1 MKKRVLSCIVCICM
15 MLCCLNAV
23 VFAKNSESIVILY
36 ENDVHCAVEG
46 YSKLAAMKNELKSE
60 YDYVCVVSSGDFVQG
75 GTLGAVSKGEYIV
88 GLMNLVGY
96 DAIALGNHEFDYTIS
111 RLSEL
116 FELSETK
123 YISSNFAKI
132 GEKKTYFEPYTIV
145 SYGDVDIAY
154 IGIITP
160 ETITSARPSQF
171 KNESGEIIYTF
182 NESRLHEVV
191 QENIDEATKAGADY
205 VIALSHVGYDE
216 SGKLNDITDI
226 IENTDGLD
234 VVLDAHSHSVIEEK
248 IIKDKSGD
256 DVLLTSTGTGFEHI
270 GKLTITNGEFNTE
283 LIKTET
289 YTKTDADVDAYI
301 AEINESYA
309 ELGNRKIGESKV
321 ELITHNEEGVRLVRT
336 AETNLGNLCSDALFS
351 VTNADVSYVNGG
363 GLRAPIKSGDMTF
376 NDIYSV
382 FPFNNRIVTA
392 EITGQVLLDML
403 EMSMIS
409 YPQEDGA
416 FPHMSGI
423 TFSVNKSIPSSI
435 KVDENGFFTK
445 VDGDYRVYD
454 VKVLDKESGNYKALD
469 LDRKYILAAADY
481 YILNFGSGM
490 SMFKDAKVV
499 ESEGMLDVEVLER
512 YITDNLNGI
521 VGEEYKDIDRRITF
535 TDGKTK
541 NSSDAFSALVD
552 DSEYAEAAKFV
563 TQSGIMSGVSE
574 TEFAPELAATRAM
587 AVTVLWRLEGCPVV
601 NYAINFKDVEKE
613 NWYTE
618 AVRWAAS
625 EGIVNG
631 YSSDIFAPH
640 DRITRE
646 QLAVVMW
653 RYAKSENIDVSI
665 GENTNILSY
674 EDVFTVSDYAV
685 PAFQWTCGSGIMSG
699 NTISTLAPNESVSR
713 IYFASV
719 LHRYSQNIK
728 N

>member
-1 MKKRVLSCIVCICM
+1 MKKRLLSCIVCICM
-15 MLCCLNAV
+15 LLCSLNAV
-23 VFAKNSESIVILY
+23 VFAKDSESIVILY

-60 YDYVCVVSSGDFVQG
+60 YEYVGAVSSGDFVQG

-111 RLSEL
+111 RLTEL
-116 FELSETK
+116 YELSETK
-123 YISSNFAKI
+123 YISCNFAKI
-132 GEKKTYFEPYTIV
+132 GEEKTYFEPFTIV
-145 SYGDVDIAY
+145 SYGDIDIAY
-154 IGIITP
+154 IGITTP

-171 KNESGEIIYTF
+171 RNESGEIIYTF
-182 NESRLHEVV
+182 NESRLYELV
-191 QENIDEATKAGADY
+191 QESIDEATEDGADY
-205 VIALSHVGYDE
+205 VIALSHIGYDE
-216 SGKLNDITDI
+216 SGELNDVTDV

-248 IIKDKSGD
+248 IVKDKSGD
-256 DVLLTSTGTGFEHI
+256 DVLLSSTGTGFENI
-270 GKLTITNGEFNTE
+270 GKLTIANGEFDTE
-283 LIKTET
+283 LVKTET

-336 AETNLGNLCSDALFS
+336 AETNLGNLCSDALFF

-454 VKVLDKESGNYKALD
+454 VKVLDKESGNYKALE
-469 LDRKYILAAADY
+469 LDKKYILAAADY

-512 YITDNLNGI
+512 YITDNLNGVI
-521 VGEEYKDIDRRITF
+521 GEEYKNVVNRITF
-535 TDGKTK
+535 TDGYENADNEDKAVTRAEAIVALW
-541 NSSDAFSALVD
+541 NMEGGPASDFAMKFDDVSA
-552 DSEYAEAAKFV
+552 ETPYAEA
-563 TQSGIMSGVSE
+563 I
-574 TEFAPELAATRAM
+574 
-587 AVTVLWRLEGCPVV
+587 
-601 NYAINFKDVEKE
+601 
-613 NWYTE
+613 
-618 AVRWAAS
+618 RWAAAVK
-625 EGIVNG
+625 IVNG
-631 YSSDIFAPH
+631 CSESSFAP
-640 DRITRE
+640 DDVLTRE
-646 QLAVVMW
+646 QLAAILW

-674 EDVFTVSDYAV
+674 EDVFTVSDYAI

-699 NTISTLAPNESVSR
+699 NTISTLAPKNAVNESQLEE
-713 IYFASV
+713 V
-719 LHRYSQNIK
+719 LFRYSENVK
-728 N
+728 S

>member
-1 MKKRVLSCIVCICM
+1 MKKRLLSCIVCICM
-15 MLCCLNAV
+15 VLCSLNAV
-23 VFAKNSESIVILY
+23 VFAKDSETIVILY

-60 YDYVCVVSSGDFVQG
+60 YEYVGVVSSGDFVQG

-88 GLMNLVGY
+88 ELMNLVGY
-96 DAIALGNHEFDYTIS
+96 DAIAPGNHEFDYTIS
-111 RLSEL
+111 RLTEL
-116 FELSETK
+116 YELSETK
-123 YISSNFAKI
+123 YISCNFAKI
-132 GEKKTYFEPYTIV
+132 GEEKTYFEPYTIV

-171 KNESGEIIYTF
+171 RNENGEIIYTF
-182 NESRLHEVV
+182 NESRLYELV
-191 QENIDEATKAGADY
+191 QESIDEATEDGADY
-205 VIALSHVGYDE
+205 VIALSHIGYDE
-216 SGKLNDITDI
+216 SGELNDVTDV

-248 IIKDKSGD
+248 IVKDKSGD
-256 DVLLTSTGTGFEHI
+256 DVLLSSTGTGFENI
-270 GKLTITNGEFNTE
+270 GKLTIANGEFDTE
-283 LIKTET
+283 LVKTET

-321 ELITHNEEGVRLVRT
+321 ELITHNEEGTRLVRT
-336 AETNLGNLCSDALFS
+336 AETNLGNLCSDALFF

-454 VKVLDKESGNYKALD
+454 VKVLDKESGNYKALE
-469 LDRKYILAAADY
+469 LDQKYILAAADY

-512 YITDNLNGI
+512 YITDNLNGVI
-521 VGEEYKDIDRRITF
+521 GEEYKDVVNRITF
-535 TDGKTK
+535 TDGYENADNEDKAVTRAEAIVALW
-541 NSSDAFSALVD
+541 NMEGSPASDFAMKFDDVSA
-552 DSEYAEAAKFV
+552 ETPYAEA
-563 TQSGIMSGVSE
+563 I
-574 TEFAPELAATRAM
+574 
-587 AVTVLWRLEGCPVV
+587 
-601 NYAINFKDVEKE
+601 
-613 NWYTE
+613 
-618 AVRWAAS
+618 RWAAAVK
-625 EGIVNG
+625 IVNG
-631 YSSDIFAPH
+631 CSESSFAP
-640 DRITRE
+640 DDVLTRE
-646 QLAVVMW
+646 QLAAILW

-674 EDVFTVSDYAV
+674 EDVFTVSDYAI
-685 PAFQWTCGSGIMSG
+685 PAFQWTCGSGVLFG
-699 NTISTLAPNESVSR
+699 NTASTLAPKNAVNESQLEEAL
-713 IYFASV
+713 F
-719 LHRYSQNIK
+719 RYSENVK
-728 N
+728 S

>member
-1 MKKRVLSCIVCICM
+1 MKKRLLSCIVCICM
-15 MLCCLNAV
+15 VLCSLNAV
-23 VFAKNSESIVILY
+23 VFAKDSESIVILY

-60 YDYVCVVSSGDFVQG
+60 YEYVGVVSSGDFVQG

-96 DAIALGNHEFDYTIS
+96 DAIAIGNHEFDYTIS

-116 FELSETK
+116 FELSKTK
-123 YISSNFAKI
+123 YISCNFAKI
-132 GEKKTYFEPYTIV
+132 GEEKTYFEPFTIV

-154 IGIITP
+154 IGIVTP

-171 KNESGEIIYTF
+171 RNENGEIIYTF

-191 QENIDEATKAGADY
+191 QESIDKATKSGADY
-205 VIALSHVGYDE
+205 VIALSHIGYDE
-216 SGKLNDITDI
+216 SGKIDDITDI
-226 IENTDGLD
+226 IENTEGLD

-256 DVLLTSTGTGFEHI
+256 DVLLTSTGTGFENI
-270 GKLTITNGEFNTE
+270 GKLTIANGEFDTE
-283 LIKTET
+283 LVKTET

-321 ELITHNEEGVRLVRT
+321 ELITHNEEGARLVRT
-336 AETNLGNLCSDALFS
+336 AETNLGNLCSDALFF

-454 VKVLDKESGNYKALD
+454 VKVLDKESGNYKALE
-469 LDRKYILAAADY
+469 LDKKYILAAADY

-512 YITDNLNGI
+512 YITDNLNGVI
-521 VGEEYKDIDRRITF
+521 GEEYKDVVNRITF
-535 TDGKTK
+535 TDGYENADNEDKAVTRAEAIVALW
-541 NSSDAFSALVD
+541 NMEGSPASDFAMKFDDVSA
-552 DSEYAEAAKFV
+552 ETPYAEA
-563 TQSGIMSGVSE
+563 I
-574 TEFAPELAATRAM
+574 
-587 AVTVLWRLEGCPVV
+587 
-601 NYAINFKDVEKE
+601 
-613 NWYTE
+613 
-618 AVRWAAS
+618 RWAAAVK
-625 EGIVNG
+625 IVNG
-631 YSSDIFAPH
+631 CSESSFAPG
-640 DRITRE
+640 DALTRE
-646 QLAVVMW
+646 QLAAILW

-674 EDVFTVSDYAV
+674 EDVFTVSDYAI
-685 PAFQWTCGSGIMSG
+685 PAFQWTCGSGVLSG
-699 NTISTLAPNESVSR
+699 NTASTLAPKNAVNESQLEEAL
-713 IYFASV
+713 F
-719 LHRYSQNIK
+719 RYSENVK
-728 N
+728 P

>member
-1 MKKRVLSCIVCICM
+1 MKKRLLSCIVCICM
-15 MLCCLNAV
+15 VLCSLNAV
-23 VFAKNSESIVILY
+23 VFAKDSETIVILY

-60 YDYVCVVSSGDFVQG
+60 YEYVGVVSSGDFVQG

-88 GLMNLVGY
+88 ELMNLVGY
-96 DAIALGNHEFDYTIS
+96 DAIAPGNHEFDYTIS
-111 RLSEL
+111 RLTEL
-116 FELSETK
+116 YELSETK
-123 YISSNFAKI
+123 YISCNFAKI
-132 GEKKTYFEPYTIV
+132 GEEKTYFEPYTIV

-171 KNESGEIIYTF
+171 RNENGEIIYTF
-182 NESRLHEVV
+182 NESRLYELV
-191 QENIDEATKAGADY
+191 QESIDEATEDGADY
-205 VIALSHVGYDE
+205 VIALSHIGYDE
-216 SGKLNDITDI
+216 SGELNDVTDV

-248 IIKDKSGD
+248 IVKDKSGD
-256 DVLLTSTGTGFEHI
+256 NVLLSSTGTGFENI
-270 GKLTITNGEFNTE
+270 GKLTIANGEFDTE
-283 LIKTET
+283 LVKTET
-289 YTKTDADVDAYI
+289 YTKTDADIDAYI

-336 AETNLGNLCSDALFS
+336 AETNLGNLCSDALFF

-454 VKVLDKESGNYKALD
+454 VKVLDKESGNYKALE

-512 YITDNLNGI
+512 YITDNLNGVI
-521 VGEEYKDIDRRITF
+521 GEEYKDVVNRITF
-535 TDGKTK
+535 TDGYENADNEDKAVTRAEAIVALW
-541 NSSDAFSALVD
+541 NMEGSPASDFAMKFDDVSA
-552 DSEYAEAAKFV
+552 ETPYAEA
-563 TQSGIMSGVSE
+563 I
-574 TEFAPELAATRAM
+574 
-587 AVTVLWRLEGCPVV
+587 
-601 NYAINFKDVEKE
+601 
-613 NWYTE
+613 
-618 AVRWAAS
+618 RWAAAVK
-625 EGIVNG
+625 IVNG
-631 YSSDIFAPH
+631 CSESSFAP
-640 DRITRE
+640 DDVLTRE
-646 QLAVVMW
+646 QLAAILW

-674 EDVFTVSDYAV
+674 EDVFTVSDYAI

-699 NTISTLAPNESVSR
+699 NTISTLAPGEQVNR
-713 IYFASV
+713 IFFASV
-719 LHRYSQNIK
+719 LHKYAQYVEQK
-728 N
+728 

>member
-1 MKKRVLSCIVCICM
+1 MKKRLLSCIVCICM
-15 MLCCLNAV
+15 VLCSLNAV
-23 VFAKNSESIVILY
+23 VFAKDSETIVILY

-60 YDYVCVVSSGDFVQG
+60 YEYVGVVSSGDFVQG

-88 GLMNLVGY
+88 ELMNLVGY
-96 DAIALGNHEFDYTIS
+96 DAIAPGNHEFDYTIS
-111 RLSEL
+111 RLTEL
-116 FELSETK
+116 YELSETK
-123 YISSNFAKI
+123 YISCNFAKI
-132 GEKKTYFEPYTIV
+132 GEEKTYFEPYTIV

-171 KNESGEIIYTF
+171 RNENGEIIYTF
-182 NESRLHEVV
+182 NESRLYELV
-191 QENIDEATKAGADY
+191 QESIDEATEDGADY
-205 VIALSHVGYDE
+205 VIALSHIGYDE
-216 SGKLNDITDI
+216 SGELNDVTDV

-248 IIKDKSGD
+248 IVKDKSGD
-256 DVLLTSTGTGFEHI
+256 DVLLTSVGTGFENI
-270 GKLTITNGEFNTE
+270 GKLTITNGTFDTE
-283 LIKTET
+283 LIKTAT
-289 YTKTDADVDAYI
+289 YPKTDADVDAYI
-301 AEINESYA
+301 AKINEGYA

-321 ELITHNEEGVRLVRT
+321 ELITHDEESVRLVRT
-336 AETNLGNLCSDALFS
+336 SETNLGNLCSDALFF

-454 VKVLDKESGNYKALD
+454 VKVLDKESGNYKALE
-469 LDRKYILAAADY
+469 LDKKYILAAADY

-512 YITDNLNGI
+512 YITDNLNGVI
-521 VGEEYKDIDRRITF
+521 DEEYKDVVNRITF
-535 TDGKTK
+535 TDGYENADNEDKAVTRAEAIVALW
-541 NSSDAFSALVD
+541 NMEGSPASDFAMKFDDVSA
-552 DSEYAEAAKFV
+552 ETPYAEA
-563 TQSGIMSGVSE
+563 I
-574 TEFAPELAATRAM
+574 
-587 AVTVLWRLEGCPVV
+587 
-601 NYAINFKDVEKE
+601 
-613 NWYTE
+613 
-618 AVRWAAS
+618 RWAAAVK
-625 EGIVNG
+625 IVNG
-631 YSSDIFAPH
+631 CSESSFAP
-640 DRITRE
+640 DDVLTRE
-646 QLAVVMW
+646 QLAAILW

-674 EDVFTVSDYAV
+674 EDVFTVSDYAI
-685 PAFQWTCGSGIMSG
+685 PAFQWTCGSGVLSG
-699 NTISTLAPNESVSR
+699 NTASKLAPKNAVNESQLEEAL
-713 IYFASV
+713 F
-719 LHRYSQNIK
+719 RYSENVK
-728 N
+728 S

>member
-1 MKKRVLSCIVCICM
+1 MKKRLLSCIVCICM
-15 MLCCLNAV
+15 VLCSLNAV
-23 VFAKNSESIVILY
+23 VFAKDSETIVILY

-60 YDYVCVVSSGDFVQG
+60 YEYVGVVSSGDFVQG

-88 GLMNLVGY
+88 ELMNLVGY
-96 DAIALGNHEFDYTIS
+96 DAIAPGNHEFDYTIS
-111 RLSEL
+111 RLTEL
-116 FELSETK
+116 YELSETK
-123 YISSNFAKI
+123 YISCNFAKI
-132 GEKKTYFEPYTIV
+132 GEEKTYFEPYTIV

-171 KNESGEIIYTF
+171 RNENGEIIYTF
-182 NESRLHEVV
+182 NESRLYELV
-191 QENIDEATKAGADY
+191 QESIDEATEDGADY
-205 VIALSHVGYDE
+205 VIALSHIGYDE
-216 SGKLNDITDI
+216 SGELNDVTDV

-248 IIKDKSGD
+248 IVKDKSGD
-256 DVLLTSTGTGFEHI
+256 DVLLSSTGTGFENI
-270 GKLTITNGEFNTE
+270 GKLTIANGEFDTE
-283 LIKTET
+283 LVKTET

-336 AETNLGNLCSDALFS
+336 AETNLGNLCSDALFF

-454 VKVLDKESGNYKALD
+454 VKVLDKESGNYKALE
-469 LDRKYILAAADY
+469 LDKKYILAAADY

-512 YITDNLNGI
+512 YITDNLNGVI
-521 VGEEYKDIDRRITF
+521 GEEYKDVVNRITF
-535 TDGKTK
+535 TDGYENADNEDKAVTRAEAIVALW
-541 NSSDAFSALVD
+541 NMEGSPASDFAMKFDDVSA
-552 DSEYAEAAKFV
+552 ETPYAEA
-563 TQSGIMSGVSE
+563 I
-574 TEFAPELAATRAM
+574 
-587 AVTVLWRLEGCPVV
+587 
-601 NYAINFKDVEKE
+601 
-613 NWYTE
+613 
-618 AVRWAAS
+618 RWAAAVK
-625 EGIVNG
+625 IVNG
-631 YSSDIFAPH
+631 CSESSFAPG
-640 DRITRE
+640 DVLTRE
-646 QLAVVMW
+646 QLAAILW

-674 EDVFTVSDYAV
+674 EDVFTVSDYAI

-699 NTISTLAPNESVSR
+699 NTISTLAPGEQVNR
-713 IYFASV
+713 IFFASV
-719 LHRYSQNIK
+719 LHKYAQYVEQK
-728 N
+728 

>member
-1 MKKRVLSCIVCICM
+1 MTVKKRLLSCIVCICM
-15 MLCCLNAV
+15 VLCSLNAV
-23 VFAKNSESIVILY
+23 AFAKDSETIVILY

-60 YDYVCVVSSGDFVQG
+60 YEYVGVVSSGDFVQG

-88 GLMNLVGY
+88 ELMNLVGY
-96 DAIALGNHEFDYTIS
+96 DAIAPGNHEFDYTIS
-111 RLSEL
+111 RLTEL
-116 FELSETK
+116 YELSETK
-123 YISSNFAKI
+123 YISCNFAKI
-132 GEKKTYFEPYTIV
+132 GEEKTYFEPYTIV

-171 KNESGEIIYTF
+171 RNENGEIIYTF
-182 NESRLHEVV
+182 NESRLYELV
-191 QENIDEATKAGADY
+191 QESIDEATEDGADY
-205 VIALSHVGYDE
+205 VIALSHIGYDE
-216 SGKLNDITDI
+216 SGELNDVTDV

-248 IIKDKSGD
+248 IVKDKSGD
-256 DVLLTSTGTGFEHI
+256 DVLLSSTGTGFENI
-270 GKLTITNGEFNTE
+270 GKLTIANGEFDTE
-283 LIKTET
+283 LVKTET

-336 AETNLGNLCSDALFS
+336 AETNLGNLCSDALFF

-445 VDGDYRVYD
+445 VNGDYRVYD

-512 YITDNLNGI
+512 YITDNLNGVI
-521 VGEEYKDIDRRITF
+521 GEEYKDVVNRITF
-535 TDGKTK
+535 TDGYENADNEDKAVTRAEAIVALW
-541 NSSDAFSALVD
+541 NMEGSPASDFAMKFDDVSA
-552 DSEYAEAAKFV
+552 ETPYAEA
-563 TQSGIMSGVSE
+563 I
-574 TEFAPELAATRAM
+574 
-587 AVTVLWRLEGCPVV
+587 
-601 NYAINFKDVEKE
+601 
-613 NWYTE
+613 
-618 AVRWAAS
+618 RWAAAVK
-625 EGIVNG
+625 IVNG
-631 YSSDIFAPH
+631 CSESSFAP
-640 DRITRE
+640 DDVLTRE
-646 QLAVVMW
+646 QLAAILW

-674 EDVFTVSDYAV
+674 EDVFSVSDYAI

-699 NTISTLAPNESVSR
+699 NTISTLAPKNAVNESQLEEAL
-713 IYFASV
+713 F
-719 LHRYSQNIK
+719 RYSENVK
-728 N
+728 S

>member
-1 MKKRVLSCIVCICM
+1 MKKRLLSCIVCICM
-15 MLCCLNAV
+15 VLCSLNAV
-23 VFAKNSESIVILY
+23 VFAKDSETIVILY

-60 YDYVCVVSSGDFVQG
+60 YEYVGVVSSGDFVQG

-88 GLMNLVGY
+88 ELMNLVGY
-96 DAIALGNHEFDYTIS
+96 DAIAPGNHEFDYTIS
-111 RLSEL
+111 RLTEL
-116 FELSETK
+116 YELSETK
-123 YISSNFAKI
+123 YISCNFAKI
-132 GEKKTYFEPYTIV
+132 GEEKTYFEPYTIV

-171 KNESGEIIYTF
+171 RNENGEIIYTF
-182 NESRLHEVV
+182 NESRLYELV
-191 QENIDEATKAGADY
+191 QESIDEATEDGADY
-205 VIALSHVGYDE
+205 VIALSHIGYDE
-216 SGKLNDITDI
+216 SGELNDVTDV

-248 IIKDKSGD
+248 IVKDKSGD
-256 DVLLTSTGTGFEHI
+256 DVLLSSTGTGFENI
-270 GKLTITNGEFNTE
+270 GKLTIANGEFDTE
-283 LIKTET
+283 LVKTET

-336 AETNLGNLCSDALFS
+336 AETNLGNLCSDALFF

-454 VKVLDKESGNYKALD
+454 VKVLDKESGNYKALE
-469 LDRKYILAAADY
+469 LDKKYILAAADY

-512 YITDNLNGI
+512 YITDNLNGVI
-521 VGEEYKDIDRRITF
+521 GEEYKDVVNRITF
-535 TDGKTK
+535 TDGYENADNEDKAVTRAEAIVALW
-541 NSSDAFSALVD
+541 NMEGSPASDFAMKFDDVSA
-552 DSEYAEAAKFV
+552 ETPYAEA
-563 TQSGIMSGVSE
+563 I
-574 TEFAPELAATRAM
+574 
-587 AVTVLWRLEGCPVV
+587 
-601 NYAINFKDVEKE
+601 
-613 NWYTE
+613 
-618 AVRWAAS
+618 RWAAAVK
-625 EGIVNG
+625 IVNG
-631 YSSDIFAPH
+631 CSESSFAP
-640 DRITRE
+640 DDVLTRE
-646 QLAVVMW
+646 QLAAILW

-674 EDVFTVSDYAV
+674 EDVFSVSDYAI
-685 PAFQWTCGSGIMSG
+685 PAFQWTCGSGVLSG
-699 NTISTLAPNESVSR
+699 NTASTLAPKNAVNESQLEEAL
-713 IYFASV
+713 F
-719 LHRYSQNIK
+719 RYSENVK
-728 N
+728 S

>member
-1 MKKRVLSCIVCICM
+1 MKKRLLSCIVCICM
-15 MLCCLNAV
+15 VLCSLNAV
-23 VFAKNSESIVILY
+23 VFAKDSETIVILY

-60 YDYVCVVSSGDFVQG
+60 YEYAGVVSSGDFVQG

-88 GLMNLVGY
+88 ELMNLVGY
-96 DAIALGNHEFDYTIS
+96 DAIAPGNHEFDYTIS
-111 RLSEL
+111 RLTEL
-116 FELSETK
+116 YELSETK
-123 YISSNFAKI
+123 YISCNFAKI
-132 GEKKTYFEPYTIV
+132 GEEKTYFEPYTIV

-171 KNESGEIIYTF
+171 RNENGEIIYTF
-182 NESRLHEVV
+182 NESRLYELV
-191 QENIDEATKAGADY
+191 QESIDEATEDGADY
-205 VIALSHVGYDE
+205 VIALSHIGYDE
-216 SGKLNDITDI
+216 SGELNDVTDV

-248 IIKDKSGD
+248 IVKDKSGD
-256 DVLLTSTGTGFEHI
+256 DVLLSSTGTGFENI
-270 GKLTITNGEFNTE
+270 GKLTIANGEFDTE
-283 LIKTET
+283 LVKTET

-336 AETNLGNLCSDALFS
+336 AETNLGNLCSDALFF

-454 VKVLDKESGNYKALD
+454 VKVLDKESGNYKALE
-469 LDRKYILAAADY
+469 LDKKYILAAADY

-512 YITDNLNGI
+512 YITDNLNGVI
-521 VGEEYKDIDRRITF
+521 GEEYKDVVNRITF
-535 TDGKTK
+535 TDGYENADNEDKAVTRAEAIVALWNMEGSPASDFATK
-541 NSSDAFSALVD
+541 FDDVSA
-552 DSEYAEAAKFV
+552 ETPYAEA
-563 TQSGIMSGVSE
+563 I
-574 TEFAPELAATRAM
+574 
-587 AVTVLWRLEGCPVV
+587 
-601 NYAINFKDVEKE
+601 
-613 NWYTE
+613 
-618 AVRWAAS
+618 RWAAAVK
-625 EGIVNG
+625 IVNG
-631 YSSDIFAPH
+631 CSESSFAP
-640 DRITRE
+640 DDVLTRE
-646 QLAVVMW
+646 QLAAILW

-674 EDVFTVSDYAV
+674 EDVFTVSDYAI

-699 NTISTLAPNESVSR
+699 NTISTLAPGEQVNR
-713 IYFASV
+713 IFFASV

>member
-1 MKKRVLSCIVCICM
+1 MKKRLLSCIVCICM
-15 MLCCLNAV
+15 VLCSLNAAT
-23 VFAKNSESIVILY
+23 FAKDSETIVILY

-60 YDYVCVVSSGDFVQG
+60 YEYVGVVSSGDFVQG

-88 GLMNLVGY
+88 ELMNLVGY
-96 DAIALGNHEFDYTIS
+96 DAIAPGNHEFDYTIS
-111 RLSEL
+111 RLTEL
-116 FELSETK
+116 YELSETK
-123 YISSNFAKI
+123 YISCNFAKI
-132 GEKKTYFEPYTIV
+132 GEEKTYFEPYTIV

-171 KNESGEIIYTF
+171 RNENGEIIYTF
-182 NESRLHEVV
+182 NESRLYELV
-191 QENIDEATKAGADY
+191 QESIDEATEDGADY
-205 VIALSHVGYDE
+205 VIALSHIGYDE
-216 SGKLNDITDI
+216 SGELNDVTDV

-248 IIKDKSGD
+248 IVKDKSGD
-256 DVLLTSTGTGFEHI
+256 DVLLSSTGTGFETI
-270 GKLTITNGEFNTE
+270 GKLTIANGEFDTE
-283 LIKTET
+283 LVKTET

-321 ELITHNEEGVRLVRT
+321 ELITHNEEDVRLVRT
-336 AETNLGNLCSDALFS
+336 AETNLGNLCSDALFF

-454 VKVLDKESGNYKALD
+454 VKVLDKESGNYKALE
-469 LDRKYILAAADY
+469 LDKKYILAAADY

-512 YITDNLNGI
+512 YITDNLNGVI
-521 VGEEYKDIDRRITF
+521 GEEYKDVVNRITF
-535 TDGKTK
+535 TDGYENADNEDKAVTRAEAIVALW
-541 NSSDAFSALVD
+541 NMEGSPASDFAIKFDDVSA
-552 DSEYAEAAKFV
+552 ETPYAEA
-563 TQSGIMSGVSE
+563 I
-574 TEFAPELAATRAM
+574 
-587 AVTVLWRLEGCPVV
+587 
-601 NYAINFKDVEKE
+601 
-613 NWYTE
+613 
-618 AVRWAAS
+618 RWAAAVK
-625 EGIVNG
+625 IVNG
-631 YSSDIFAPH
+631 CSESSFAP
-640 DRITRE
+640 DDVLTRE
-646 QLAVVMW
+646 QLAAILW

-674 EDVFTVSDYAV
+674 EDVFTVSDYAI

-699 NTISTLAPNESVSR
+699 NTISTLAPGEQVNR
-713 IYFASV
+713 IFFASV
-719 LHRYSQNIK
+719 LHKYAQYVEQK
-728 N
+728 

>member
-1 MKKRVLSCIVCICM
+1 MKKRLLSCIVCICM
-15 MLCCLNAV
+15 VLCSLNAAT
-23 VFAKNSESIVILY
+23 FAKDSETIVILY

-60 YDYVCVVSSGDFVQG
+60 YEYVGVVSSGDFVQG

-88 GLMNLVGY
+88 ELMNLVGY
-96 DAIALGNHEFDYTIS
+96 DAIAPGNHEFDYTIS
-111 RLSEL
+111 RLTEL
-116 FELSETK
+116 YELSETK
-123 YISSNFAKI
+123 YISCNFAKI
-132 GEKKTYFEPYTIV
+132 GEEKTYFEPYTIV

-171 KNESGEIIYTF
+171 KNENGEIIYTF
-182 NESRLHEVV
+182 NESRLYELV
-191 QENIDEATKAGADY
+191 QESIDEATEDGADY
-205 VIALSHVGYDE
+205 VIALSHIGYDE
-216 SGKLNDITDI
+216 SGELNDVTDV

-248 IIKDKSGD
+248 IVKDKSGD
-256 DVLLTSTGTGFEHI
+256 DVLLSSTGTGFEHI
-270 GKLTITNGEFNTE
+270 GKLTIANGEFDTE
-283 LIKTET
+283 LVKTET

-336 AETNLGNLCSDALFS
+336 AETNLGNLCSDALFF

-445 VDGDYRVYD
+445 VDGEYRVYD
-454 VKVLDKESGNYKALD
+454 VKVLDKESGNYKALE
-469 LDRKYILAAADY
+469 LDKKYILAAADY

-512 YITDNLNGI
+512 YITDNLNGVI
-521 VGEEYKDIDRRITF
+521 GEEYKDVVNRITF
-535 TDGKTK
+535 TDGYENADNEDKAVTRAEAIVALW
-541 NSSDAFSALVD
+541 NMEGSPASDYAMKFDDVSA
-552 DSEYAEAAKFV
+552 EMPYAEA
-563 TQSGIMSGVSE
+563 I
-574 TEFAPELAATRAM
+574 
-587 AVTVLWRLEGCPVV
+587 
-601 NYAINFKDVEKE
+601 
-613 NWYTE
+613 
-618 AVRWAAS
+618 RWAAAVK
-625 EGIVNG
+625 IVNG
-631 YSSDIFAPH
+631 CSESSFAPG
-640 DRITRE
+640 DALTRE
-646 QLAVVMW
+646 QLAAILW

-674 EDVFTVSDYAV
+674 EDVFTVSDYAI
-685 PAFQWTCGSGIMSG
+685 PALEWTCGSGIMSG
-699 NTISTLAPNESVSR
+699 NTISTLAPGEQVNR
-713 IYFASV
+713 IFFASV
-719 LHRYSQNIK
+719 LHKYAQYVEQK
-728 N
+728 

>member
-1 MKKRVLSCIVCICM
+1 MKKRLLSCIVCICM
-15 MLCCLNAV
+15 VLCSLNAAT
-23 VFAKNSESIVILY
+23 FAKDSETIVILY

-46 YSKLAAMKNELKSE
+46 YSKLAAMKNELKFE
-60 YDYVCVVSSGDFVQG
+60 YEYVGVVSSGDFVQG

-88 GLMNLVGY
+88 ELMNLVGY
-96 DAIALGNHEFDYTIS
+96 DAIAPGNHEFDYTIS
-111 RLSEL
+111 RLTEL
-116 FELSETK
+116 YELSETK
-123 YISSNFAKI
+123 YISCNFAKI
-132 GEKKTYFEPYTIV
+132 GEEKTYFEPYTIV

-171 KNESGEIIYTF
+171 RNENGEIIYTF
-182 NESRLHEVV
+182 NESRLYELV
-191 QENIDEATKAGADY
+191 QESIDEATEDGADY
-205 VIALSHVGYDE
+205 VIALSHIGYDE
-216 SGKLNDITDI
+216 SGELNDVTDV

-248 IIKDKSGD
+248 IVKDKSGD
-256 DVLLTSTGTGFEHI
+256 DVLLSSTGTGFENI
-270 GKLTITNGEFNTE
+270 GKLTIANGEFDTE
-283 LIKTET
+283 LVKTET

-301 AEINESYA
+301 AEINQSYA

-336 AETNLGNLCSDALFS
+336 AETNLGNLCSDALFF

-454 VKVLDKESGNYKALD
+454 VKVLDKESGNYKALE
-469 LDRKYILAAADY
+469 LDKKYILAAADY

-512 YITDNLNGI
+512 YITDNLNGVI
-521 VGEEYKDIDRRITF
+521 GEEYKDVVNRITF
-535 TDGKTK
+535 TDGYENADNEDKAVTRAEAIVALW
-541 NSSDAFSALVD
+541 NMEGSPASDFAMKFDDVSA
-552 DSEYAEAAKFV
+552 ETPYAEA
-563 TQSGIMSGVSE
+563 I
-574 TEFAPELAATRAM
+574 
-587 AVTVLWRLEGCPVV
+587 
-601 NYAINFKDVEKE
+601 
-613 NWYTE
+613 
-618 AVRWAAS
+618 RWAAAVK
-625 EGIVNG
+625 IVNG
-631 YSSDIFAPH
+631 CSESSFAP
-640 DRITRE
+640 DDVLTRE
-646 QLAVVMW
+646 QLAAILW

-674 EDVFTVSDYAV
+674 EDVFTVSDYAI

-699 NTISTLAPNESVSR
+699 NTISTLAPGEQVNR
-713 IYFASV
+713 IFFASV
-719 LHRYSQNIK
+719 LHKYAQYVEQK
-728 N
+728 

>member
-1 MKKRVLSCIVCICM
+1 MKKRLLSCIVCICM
-15 MLCCLNAV
+15 VLCSLNAV
-23 VFAKNSESIVILY
+23 VFAKDSETIVILY

-60 YDYVCVVSSGDFVQG
+60 YEYVGVVSSGDFVQG

-88 GLMNLVGY
+88 ELMNLVGY
-96 DAIALGNHEFDYTIS
+96 DAIAPGNHEFDYTIS
-111 RLSEL
+111 RLTEL
-116 FELSETK
+116 YELSETK
-123 YISSNFAKI
+123 YISCNFAKI
-132 GEKKTYFEPYTIV
+132 GEEKTYFEPYTIV

-171 KNESGEIIYTF
+171 RNENGEIIYTF
-182 NESRLHEVV
+182 NESRLYELV
-191 QENIDEATKAGADY
+191 QESIDEATEDGADY
-205 VIALSHVGYDE
+205 VIALSHIGYDE
-216 SGKLNDITDI
+216 SGELNDVTDV

-248 IIKDKSGD
+248 IVKDKSGD
-256 DVLLTSTGTGFEHI
+256 DVLLSSTGTGFENI
-270 GKLTITNGEFNTE
+270 GKLTIANGEFDTE
-283 LIKTET
+283 LVKTET

-321 ELITHNEEGVRLVRT
+321 ELITHNEEGTRLVRT
-336 AETNLGNLCSDALFS
+336 AETNLGNLCSDALFF

-454 VKVLDKESGNYKALD
+454 VKVLDKESGNYKALE
-469 LDRKYILAAADY
+469 LDKKYILAAADY

-512 YITDNLNGI
+512 YITDNLNGVI
-521 VGEEYKDIDRRITF
+521 GEEYKDVVNRITF
-535 TDGKTK
+535 TDGYENADNEDKAVTRAEAIVALW
-541 NSSDAFSALVD
+541 NMEGSPASDFAMKFDDVSA
-552 DSEYAEAAKFV
+552 ETPYAEA
-563 TQSGIMSGVSE
+563 I
-574 TEFAPELAATRAM
+574 
-587 AVTVLWRLEGCPVV
+587 
-601 NYAINFKDVEKE
+601 
-613 NWYTE
+613 
-618 AVRWAAS
+618 RWAAAVK
-625 EGIVNG
+625 IVNG
-631 YSSDIFAPH
+631 CSESSFAPG
-640 DRITRE
+640 DTLTRE
-646 QLAVVMW
+646 QLAAILW

-674 EDVFTVSDYAV
+674 EDVFTVSDYAI

-699 NTISTLAPNESVSR
+699 NTISTLAPGVQVNR
-713 IYFASV
+713 LFFASV
-719 LHRYSQNIK
+719 LHKYAQYVEQK
-728 N
+728 

>member
-1 MKKRVLSCIVCICM
+1 MKKRLLSCIVCICM
-15 MLCCLNAV
+15 VLCSLNAV
-23 VFAKNSESIVILY
+23 VFAKDSETIVILY

-60 YDYVCVVSSGDFVQG
+60 YEYVGVVSSGDFVQG

-88 GLMNLVGY
+88 ELMNLVGY
-96 DAIALGNHEFDYTIS
+96 DAIAPGNHEFDYTIS
-111 RLSEL
+111 RLTEL
-116 FELSETK
+116 YELSETK
-123 YISSNFAKI
+123 YISCNFAKI
-132 GEKKTYFEPYTIV
+132 GEEKTYFEPYTIV
-145 SYGDVDIAY
+145 SYGEVDIAY

-171 KNESGEIIYTF
+171 RNENGEIIYTF
-182 NESRLHEVV
+182 NESRLYELV
-191 QENIDEATKAGADY
+191 QESIDEATEDGADY
-205 VIALSHVGYDE
+205 VIALSHIGYDE
-216 SGKLNDITDI
+216 SGELNDVTDV

-248 IIKDKSGD
+248 IVKDKSGD
-256 DVLLTSTGTGFEHI
+256 DVLLSSTGTGFENI
-270 GKLTITNGEFNTE
+270 GKLTIANGEFDTE
-283 LIKTET
+283 LVKTET

-321 ELITHNEEGVRLVRT
+321 ELITHNEEGTRLVRT
-336 AETNLGNLCSDALFS
+336 AETNLGNLCSDALFF

-363 GLRAPIKSGDMTF
+363 GLRAPIKSGNMTF

-454 VKVLDKESGNYKALD
+454 VKVLDKESGNYKALE
-469 LDRKYILAAADY
+469 LDKKYILAAADY

-512 YITDNLNGI
+512 YITDNLNGVI
-521 VGEEYKDIDRRITF
+521 GEEYEDVVNRITF
-535 TDGKTK
+535 TDGYENADNEDKAVTRAEAIVALW
-541 NSSDAFSALVD
+541 NMEGSPASDFAMKFDDVSA
-552 DSEYAEAAKFV
+552 ETPYAEA
-563 TQSGIMSGVSE
+563 I
-574 TEFAPELAATRAM
+574 
-587 AVTVLWRLEGCPVV
+587 
-601 NYAINFKDVEKE
+601 
-613 NWYTE
+613 
-618 AVRWAAS
+618 RWAAAVK
-625 EGIVNG
+625 IVNG
-631 YSSDIFAPH
+631 CSESSFAP
-640 DRITRE
+640 DDVLTRE
-646 QLAVVMW
+646 QLAAILW

-674 EDVFTVSDYAV
+674 EDVFTVSDYAI

-699 NTISTLAPNESVSR
+699 NTISTLAPGEQVNR
-713 IYFASV
+713 IFFASV
-719 LHRYSQNIK
+719 LHKYAQYVEQK
-728 N
+728 

>member
-1 MKKRVLSCIVCICM
+1 MKKRLLSCIVCICM
-15 MLCCLNAV
+15 VLCSLNAAT
-23 VFAKNSESIVILY
+23 FAKDSETIVILY

-60 YDYVCVVSSGDFVQG
+60 YEYVGVVSSGDFVQG

-88 GLMNLVGY
+88 ELMNLVGY
-96 DAIALGNHEFDYTIS
+96 DAIAPGNHEFDYTIS
-111 RLSEL
+111 RLTEL
-116 FELSETK
+116 YELSETK
-123 YISSNFAKI
+123 YISCNFAKI
-132 GEKKTYFEPYTIV
+132 GEEKTYFEPYTIV

-171 KNESGEIIYTF
+171 RNENGEIIYTF
-182 NESRLHEVV
+182 NESRLYELV
-191 QENIDEATKAGADY
+191 QESIDEATENGADY
-205 VIALSHVGYDE
+205 VIALSHIGYDE
-216 SGKLNDITDI
+216 SGELNDVTDV

-248 IIKDKSGD
+248 IVKDKSGD
-256 DVLLTSTGTGFEHI
+256 DVLLSSTGTGFENI
-270 GKLTITNGEFNTE
+270 GKLTIANGEFDTE
-283 LIKTET
+283 LVKTET

-321 ELITHNEEGVRLVRT
+321 ELITHNEEGTRLVRT
-336 AETNLGNLCSDALFS
+336 AETNLGNLCSDALFF

-454 VKVLDKESGNYKALD
+454 VKVLDKESGNYKALE
-469 LDRKYILAAADY
+469 LDKKYILAAADY

-512 YITDNLNGI
+512 YITDNLNGVI
-521 VGEEYKDIDRRITF
+521 GEEYKDVVNRITF
-535 TDGKTK
+535 TDGYENADNEDKAVTRAEAIVALW
-541 NSSDAFSALVD
+541 NMEGSPASDFAMKFDDVSA
-552 DSEYAEAAKFV
+552 ETPYAEA
-563 TQSGIMSGVSE
+563 I
-574 TEFAPELAATRAM
+574 
-587 AVTVLWRLEGCPVV
+587 
-601 NYAINFKDVEKE
+601 
-613 NWYTE
+613 
-618 AVRWAAS
+618 RWAAAVK
-625 EGIVNG
+625 IVNG
-631 YSSDIFAPH
+631 CSESSFAPG
-640 DRITRE
+640 DALTRE
-646 QLAVVMW
+646 QLAAILW

-674 EDVFTVSDYAV
+674 EDVFTVSDYAI

-699 NTISTLAPNESVSR
+699 NTISTLAPKNAVNESQLEEAL
-713 IYFASV
+713 F
-719 LHRYSQNIK
+719 RYSENVK
-728 N
+728 S

>member
-1 MKKRVLSCIVCICM
+1 MKKRLLSCIVCICM
-15 MLCCLNAV
+15 VLCSLNAAT
-23 VFAKNSESIVILY
+23 FAKDSETIVILY

-60 YDYVCVVSSGDFVQG
+60 YEYVGVVSSGDFVQG

-88 GLMNLVGY
+88 ELMNLVGY

-111 RLSEL
+111 RLTEL
-116 FELSETK
+116 YELSETK
-123 YISSNFAKI
+123 YISCNFAKI
-132 GEKKTYFEPYTIV
+132 GEEKTYFEPYTIV

-171 KNESGEIIYTF
+171 RNENGEIIYTF
-182 NESRLHEVV
+182 NESRLYELV
-191 QENIDEATKAGADY
+191 QESIDEATENGADY
-205 VIALSHVGYDE
+205 VIALSHIGYDE
-216 SGKLNDITDI
+216 SGELNDVTDV

-248 IIKDKSGD
+248 IVKDKSGD
-256 DVLLTSTGTGFEHI
+256 DVLLSSTGTGFENI
-270 GKLTITNGEFNTE
+270 GKLTIANGEFDTE
-283 LIKTET
+283 LVKTET

-321 ELITHNEEGVRLVRT
+321 ELITHNEEGARLVRT
-336 AETNLGNLCSDALFS
+336 AETNLGNLCSDALFF

-435 KVDENGFFTK
+435 KVDETGFFTK

-454 VKVLDKESGNYKALD
+454 VKVLDKESGNYKALE
-469 LDRKYILAAADY
+469 LDKKYILAAADY

-512 YITDNLNGI
+512 YITDNLNGVI
-521 VGEEYKDIDRRITF
+521 GEEYKDVVNRITF
-535 TDGKTK
+535 TDGYENADNEDKAVTRAEAIVALW
-541 NSSDAFSALVD
+541 NMEGSPASDFAMKFDDVSA
-552 DSEYAEAAKFV
+552 ETPYAEA
-563 TQSGIMSGVSE
+563 I
-574 TEFAPELAATRAM
+574 
-587 AVTVLWRLEGCPVV
+587 
-601 NYAINFKDVEKE
+601 
-613 NWYTE
+613 
-618 AVRWAAS
+618 RWAAAVK
-625 EGIVNG
+625 IVNG
-631 YSSDIFAPH
+631 CSESSFAP
-640 DRITRE
+640 DDVLTRE
-646 QLAVVMW
+646 QLAAILW

-674 EDVFTVSDYAV
+674 EDVFTVSDYAI

>member
-1 MKKRVLSCIVCICM
+1 MKKRLLSCIVCICM
-15 MLCCLNAV
+15 VLCSLNAAT
-23 VFAKNSESIVILY
+23 FAKDSETIVILY

-60 YDYVCVVSSGDFVQG
+60 YEYVGVVSSGDFVQG

-88 GLMNLVGY
+88 ELMNLVGY
-96 DAIALGNHEFDYTIS
+96 DAIAPGNHEFDYTIS
-111 RLSEL
+111 RLTEL
-116 FELSETK
+116 YELSETK
-123 YISSNFAKI
+123 YISCNFAKI
-132 GEKKTYFEPYTIV
+132 GEEKTYFEPYTIV

-171 KNESGEIIYTF
+171 RNENGEIIYTF
-182 NESRLHEVV
+182 NESRLYELV
-191 QENIDEATKAGADY
+191 QESIDEATEAGADY
-205 VIALSHVGYDE
+205 VIALSHIGYDE
-216 SGKLNDITDI
+216 SGELNDVTDV

-248 IIKDKSGD
+248 IVKDKSGD
-256 DVLLTSTGTGFEHI
+256 DVLLSSTGTGFENI
-270 GKLTITNGEFNTE
+270 GKLTIANGEFDTE
-283 LIKTET
+283 LVKTET

-321 ELITHNEEGVRLVRT
+321 ELITHNEEGTRLVRT
-336 AETNLGNLCSDALFS
+336 AETNLGNLCSDALFF

-454 VKVLDKESGNYKALD
+454 VKVLDKESGNYKALE
-469 LDRKYILAAADY
+469 LDKKYILAAADY

-512 YITDNLNGI
+512 YITDNLNGVI
-521 VGEEYKDIDRRITF
+521 GEEYKDVVNRITF
-535 TDGKTK
+535 TDGYENADNEDKAVTRAEAIVALW
-541 NSSDAFSALVD
+541 NMEGSPASDFAMKFDDVSA
-552 DSEYAEAAKFV
+552 ETPYAEA
-563 TQSGIMSGVSE
+563 I
-574 TEFAPELAATRAM
+574 
-587 AVTVLWRLEGCPVV
+587 
-601 NYAINFKDVEKE
+601 
-613 NWYTE
+613 
-618 AVRWAAS
+618 RWAAAVK
-625 EGIVNG
+625 IVNG
-631 YSSDIFAPH
+631 CSESSFAP
-640 DRITRE
+640 DDVLTRE
-646 QLAVVMW
+646 QLAAILW

-674 EDVFTVSDYAV
+674 EDVFTVSDYAI

-699 NTISTLAPNESVSR
+699 NTISTLAPGEQVNR
-713 IYFASV
+713 IFFASV
-719 LHRYSQNIK
+719 LHKYAQYVEQK
-728 N
+728 

>member
-1 MKKRVLSCIVCICM
+1 MKKRLLSCIVCICM
-15 MLCCLNAV
+15 VLCSLNAV
-23 VFAKNSESIVILY
+23 VFAKDSETIVILFD
-36 ENDVHCAVEG
+36 NDVHCAVEG

-60 YDYVCVVSSGDFVQG
+60 YEYVGVVSSGDFVQG

-88 GLMNLVGY
+88 ELMNLVGY
-96 DAIALGNHEFDYTIS
+96 DAIAPGNHEFDYTIS
-111 RLSEL
+111 RLTEL
-116 FELSETK
+116 YELSETK
-123 YISSNFAKI
+123 YISCNFAKI
-132 GEKKTYFEPYTIV
+132 GEEKTYFEPYTIV

-171 KNESGEIIYTF
+171 RNENGEFIYTF
-182 NESRLHEVV
+182 NESRLYELV
-191 QENIDEATKAGADY
+191 QESIDEATEDGADY
-205 VIALSHVGYDE
+205 VIALSHIGYDE
-216 SGKLNDITDI
+216 SGELNDVTDV

-248 IIKDKSGD
+248 IVKDKSGD
-256 DVLLTSTGTGFEHI
+256 DVLLSSTGTGFENI
-270 GKLTITNGEFNTE
+270 GKLTIANGEFDTE
-283 LIKTET
+283 LVKTET

-309 ELGNRKIGESKV
+309 ELGNRKIGESNV
-321 ELITHNEEGVRLVRT
+321 ELITHNEEGTRLVRT
-336 AETNLGNLCSDALFS
+336 AETNLGNLCSDALFF

-382 FPFNNRIVTA
+382 IPFNNRIVTA

-454 VKVLDKESGNYKALD
+454 VKVLDKESGNYKALE
-469 LDRKYILAAADY
+469 LDKKYILAAADY

-512 YITDNLNGI
+512 YITDNLNGVI
-521 VGEEYKDIDRRITF
+521 GEEYKDVVNRITF
-535 TDGKTK
+535 TDGYENADNEDKAVTRAEAIVALW
-541 NSSDAFSALVD
+541 NMEGSPASDFAMKFDDVSA
-552 DSEYAEAAKFV
+552 ETPYAEA
-563 TQSGIMSGVSE
+563 I
-574 TEFAPELAATRAM
+574 
-587 AVTVLWRLEGCPVV
+587 
-601 NYAINFKDVEKE
+601 
-613 NWYTE
+613 
-618 AVRWAAS
+618 RWAAAVK
-625 EGIVNG
+625 IVNG
-631 YSSDIFAPH
+631 CSESSFAP
-640 DRITRE
+640 DDVLTRE
-646 QLAVVMW
+646 QLAAILW

-674 EDVFTVSDYAV
+674 EDVFSVSDYAI
-685 PAFQWTCGSGIMSG
+685 PAFQWTCGSGVLSG
-699 NTISTLAPNESVSR
+699 NTASTLAPKNAVNESQLEEAL
-713 IYFASV
+713 F
-719 LHRYSQNIK
+719 RYSENVK
-728 N
+728 S

>member
-1 MKKRVLSCIVCICM
+1 MKKRLLSCIVCICM
-15 MLCCLNAV
+15 VLCSLNATT
-23 VFAKNSESIVILY
+23 FAKDSETIVILY

-60 YDYVCVVSSGDFVQG
+60 YEYVGVVSSGDFVQG

-88 GLMNLVGY
+88 ELMNLVGY
-96 DAIALGNHEFDYTIS
+96 DAIAPGNHEFDYTIS
-111 RLSEL
+111 RLTEL
-116 FELSETK
+116 YELSETK
-123 YISSNFAKI
+123 YISCNFAKI
-132 GEKKTYFEPYTIV
+132 GEEKTYFEPYTIV

-171 KNESGEIIYTF
+171 RNENGEIIYTF
-182 NESRLHEVV
+182 NESRLYELV
-191 QENIDEATKAGADY
+191 QESIDEATEDGADY
-205 VIALSHVGYDE
+205 VIALSHIGYDE
-216 SGKLNDITDI
+216 SGELNDVTDV

-248 IIKDKSGD
+248 IVKDKSGD
-256 DVLLTSTGTGFEHI
+256 DVLLSSTGTGFENI
-270 GKLTITNGEFNTE
+270 GKLTIANGEFDTE
-283 LIKTET
+283 LVKTET

-336 AETNLGNLCSDALFS
+336 AETNLGNLCSDALFF

-454 VKVLDKESGNYKALD
+454 VKVLDKESGNYKALE
-469 LDRKYILAAADY
+469 LDKKYILAAADY

-512 YITDNLNGI
+512 YITDNLNGVI
-521 VGEEYKDIDRRITF
+521 GEEYKDVVNRITF
-535 TDGKTK
+535 TDGYENADNEDKAVTRAEAIVALW
-541 NSSDAFSALVD
+541 NMEGSPASDFAMKFDDVSA
-552 DSEYAEAAKFV
+552 ETPYAEA
-563 TQSGIMSGVSE
+563 I
-574 TEFAPELAATRAM
+574 
-587 AVTVLWRLEGCPVV
+587 
-601 NYAINFKDVEKE
+601 
-613 NWYTE
+613 
-618 AVRWAAS
+618 RWAAAVK
-625 EGIVNG
+625 IVNG
-631 YSSDIFAPH
+631 CSESSFAP
-640 DRITRE
+640 DDVLTRE
-646 QLAVVMW
+646 QLAAILW

-699 NTISTLAPNESVSR
+699 NTISTLAPGEQVNR
-713 IYFASV
+713 IFFASV
-719 LHRYSQNIK
+719 LHKYAQYVEQK
-728 N
+728 

>member
-1 MKKRVLSCIVCICM
+1 MKKRLLSCIVCICM
-15 MLCCLNAV
+15 VLCSLNAV
-23 VFAKNSESIVILY
+23 VFAKDSETIVILY

-60 YDYVCVVSSGDFVQG
+60 YEYVGAVSSGDFVQG

-96 DAIALGNHEFDYTIS
+96 DAIALGNHEFDYTIA
-111 RLSEL
+111 RLTEL
-116 FELSETK
+116 YELSETK
-123 YISSNFAKI
+123 YISCNFAKI
-132 GEKKTYFEPYTIV
+132 CEEKTYFEPFTIV
-145 SYGDVDIAY
+145 SYGDIDIAY
-154 IGIITP
+154 IGITTP

-171 KNESGEIIYTF
+171 RNESGEIIYTF
-182 NESRLHEVV
+182 NESRLYEVV
-191 QENIDEATKAGADY
+191 QESIDEATEAGADY
-205 VIALSHVGYDE
+205 VIALSHIGYDE
-216 SGKLNDITDI
+216 SGELNDVTDV

-248 IIKDKSGD
+248 IVKDKSGD
-256 DVLLTSTGTGFEHI
+256 DVLLSSTGTGFENI
-270 GKLTITNGEFNTE
+270 GKLTIANGEFDTE
-283 LIKTET
+283 LVKTET

-336 AETNLGNLCSDALFS
+336 AETNLGNLCSDALFF

-445 VDGDYRVYD
+445 VDGDYCVYD
-454 VKVLDKESGNYKALD
+454 VKVLDKESGNYKALE
-469 LDRKYILAAADY
+469 LDKKYILAAADY

-512 YITDNLNGI
+512 YITDNLNGVI
-521 VGEEYKDIDRRITF
+521 GEEYKNVVNRITF
-535 TDGKTK
+535 TDGYENADNEDKAVTRAEAIVTLW
-541 NSSDAFSALVD
+541 NMEGSPASDFAMKFDDVSA
-552 DSEYAEAAKFV
+552 ETPYAEA
-563 TQSGIMSGVSE
+563 I
-574 TEFAPELAATRAM
+574 
-587 AVTVLWRLEGCPVV
+587 
-601 NYAINFKDVEKE
+601 
-613 NWYTE
+613 
-618 AVRWAAS
+618 RWAAAVK
-625 EGIVNG
+625 IVNG
-631 YSSDIFAPH
+631 CSESSFAP
-640 DRITRE
+640 DDVLTRE
-646 QLAVVMW
+646 QLAAILW

-674 EDVFTVSDYAV
+674 EDVFSVSDYAI

-699 NTISTLAPNESVSR
+699 NTISTLAPGEQVNR
-713 IYFASV
+713 IFFASV
-719 LHRYSQNIK
+719 LHKYAQYVEQK
-728 N
+728 

>member
-1 MKKRVLSCIVCICM
+1 MKKRLLSCIVCICM
-15 MLCCLNAV
+15 VLCSLNAAT
-23 VFAKNSESIVILY
+23 FAKDSETIVILY

-60 YDYVCVVSSGDFVQG
+60 YEYVGVVSSGDFVQG

-88 GLMNLVGY
+88 ELMNLVGY
-96 DAIALGNHEFDYTIS
+96 DAIAPGNHEFDYTIS
-111 RLSEL
+111 RLTEL
-116 FELSETK
+116 YELSETK
-123 YISSNFAKI
+123 YISCNFAKI
-132 GEKKTYFEPYTIV
+132 GEEKTYFEPYTIV

-171 KNESGEIIYTF
+171 RNENGEIIYTF
-182 NESRLHEVV
+182 NESRLYELV
-191 QENIDEATKAGADY
+191 QESIDEATEEGADY
-205 VIALSHVGYDE
+205 VIALSHIGYDE
-216 SGKLNDITDI
+216 SGELNDVTDV

-248 IIKDKSGD
+248 IVKDKSGD
-256 DVLLTSTGTGFEHI
+256 DVLLSSTGTGFENI
-270 GKLTITNGEFNTE
+270 GKLTIANGEFDTE
-283 LIKTET
+283 LVKTET

-321 ELITHNEEGVRLVRT
+321 ELITHNEEGTRLVRT
-336 AETNLGNLCSDALFS
+336 AETNLGNLCSDALFF

-454 VKVLDKESGNYKALD
+454 VKVLDKESGNYKALE
-469 LDRKYILAAADY
+469 LDKKYILAAADY

-512 YITDNLNGI
+512 YITDNLNGVI
-521 VGEEYKDIDRRITF
+521 GEEYKDVVNRITF
-535 TDGKTK
+535 TDGYENADNEDKAVTRAEAIVALW
-541 NSSDAFSALVD
+541 NMEGSPASDFAMKFDDVSA
-552 DSEYAEAAKFV
+552 ETPYAEA
-563 TQSGIMSGVSE
+563 I
-574 TEFAPELAATRAM
+574 
-587 AVTVLWRLEGCPVV
+587 
-601 NYAINFKDVEKE
+601 
-613 NWYTE
+613 
-618 AVRWAAS
+618 RWAAAVK
-625 EGIVNG
+625 IVNG
-631 YSSDIFAPH
+631 CSESSFAPG
-640 DRITRE
+640 DALTRE
-646 QLAVVMW
+646 QLAAILW

-674 EDVFTVSDYAV
+674 EDVFTVSDYAI

-699 NTISTLAPNESVSR
+699 NTISTLAPGEQVNR
-713 IYFASV
+713 IFFASV
-719 LHRYSQNIK
+719 LHKYAQYVGQK
-728 N
+728 

>member
-1 MKKRVLSCIVCICM
+1 MKKRLLSCIVCICM
-15 MLCCLNAV
+15 VLCSLNAAT
-23 VFAKNSESIVILY
+23 FAKDSETIVILY

-60 YDYVCVVSSGDFVQG
+60 YEYVGVVSSGDFVQG

-88 GLMNLVGY
+88 ELMNLVGY
-96 DAIALGNHEFDYTIS
+96 DAIAPGNHEFDYTIS
-111 RLSEL
+111 RLTEL
-116 FELSETK
+116 YELSETK
-123 YISSNFAKI
+123 YISCNFAKI
-132 GEKKTYFEPYTIV
+132 GEEKTYFEPYTIV

-171 KNESGEIIYTF
+171 RNENGEIIYTF
-182 NESRLHEVV
+182 NESRLYELV
-191 QENIDEATKAGADY
+191 QESIDEATEDGADY
-205 VIALSHVGYDE
+205 VIALSHIGYDE
-216 SGKLNDITDI
+216 SGELNDVTDV

-248 IIKDKSGD
+248 IVKDKSGD
-256 DVLLTSTGTGFEHI
+256 DVLLSSTGTGFENI
-270 GKLTITNGEFNTE
+270 GKLTIANGEFDTE
-283 LIKTET
+283 LVKTET

-321 ELITHNEEGVRLVRT
+321 ELITHNEEGTRLVRT
-336 AETNLGNLCSDALFS
+336 AETNLGNLCSDALFF

-454 VKVLDKESGNYKALD
+454 VKVLDKESGNYKALE
-469 LDRKYILAAADY
+469 LDKKYILAAADY

-512 YITDNLNGI
+512 YITDNLNGVI
-521 VGEEYKDIDRRITF
+521 GEEYKDVVNRITF
-535 TDGKTK
+535 TDGYENADNEDKAVTRAEAIVALWNMEGSPASDFATK
-541 NSSDAFSALVD
+541 FDDVSA
-552 DSEYAEAAKFV
+552 ETPYAEA
-563 TQSGIMSGVSE
+563 I
-574 TEFAPELAATRAM
+574 
-587 AVTVLWRLEGCPVV
+587 
-601 NYAINFKDVEKE
+601 
-613 NWYTE
+613 
-618 AVRWAAS
+618 RWAAAVK
-625 EGIVNG
+625 IVNG
-631 YSSDIFAPH
+631 CSESSFAPG
-640 DRITRE
+640 DALTRE
-646 QLAVVMW
+646 QLAAILW

-674 EDVFTVSDYAV
+674 EDVFTVSDYAI
-685 PAFQWTCGSGIMSG
+685 PAFQWTCGSGVLSG
-699 NTISTLAPNESVSR
+699 NTASTLAPKNAVNESQLEEALFRFSENVKS
-713 IYFASV
+713 
-719 LHRYSQNIK
+719 
-728 N
+728 

>member
-1 MKKRVLSCIVCICM
+1 MKKRLLSCIVCICM
-15 MLCCLNAV
+15 VLCSLNAV
-23 VFAKNSESIVILY
+23 VFAKDSETIVILY

-60 YDYVCVVSSGDFVQG
+60 YEYVGVVSSGDFVQG

-88 GLMNLVGY
+88 ELMNLVGY
-96 DAIALGNHEFDYTIS
+96 DAIAPGNHEFDYTIS
-111 RLSEL
+111 RLTEL
-116 FELSETK
+116 YELSETK
-123 YISSNFAKI
+123 YISCNFAKI
-132 GEKKTYFEPYTIV
+132 GEEKTYFEPYTIV

-171 KNESGEIIYTF
+171 RNENGEIIYTF
-182 NESRLHEVV
+182 NELRLYELV
-191 QENIDEATKAGADY
+191 QESIDEATEDGADY
-205 VIALSHVGYDE
+205 VIALSHIGYDE
-216 SGKLNDITDI
+216 SGELNDVTDV

-248 IIKDKSGD
+248 IVKDKSGD
-256 DVLLTSTGTGFEHI
+256 DVLLSSTGTGFENI
-270 GKLTITNGEFNTE
+270 GKLTIANGEFDTE
-283 LIKTET
+283 LVKTET

-321 ELITHNEEGVRLVRT
+321 ELITHNEEGARLVRT
-336 AETNLGNLCSDALFS
+336 AETNLGNLCSDALFF

-454 VKVLDKESGNYKALD
+454 VKVLDKESGNYKALE
-469 LDRKYILAAADY
+469 LDKKYILAAADY

-512 YITDNLNGI
+512 YITDNLNGVI
-521 VGEEYKDIDRRITF
+521 GEEYKDVVNRITF
-535 TDGKTK
+535 TDGYENADNEDKAVTRAEAIVALW
-541 NSSDAFSALVD
+541 NMEGSPASDFAMKFDDVSA
-552 DSEYAEAAKFV
+552 ETPYAEA
-563 TQSGIMSGVSE
+563 I
-574 TEFAPELAATRAM
+574 
-587 AVTVLWRLEGCPVV
+587 
-601 NYAINFKDVEKE
+601 
-613 NWYTE
+613 
-618 AVRWAAS
+618 RWAAAVK
-625 EGIVNG
+625 IVNG
-631 YSSDIFAPH
+631 CSESSFAP
-640 DRITRE
+640 DDVLTRE
-646 QLAVVMW
+646 QLAAILW

-674 EDVFTVSDYAV
+674 EDVFTVSDYAI

-699 NTISTLAPNESVSR
+699 NTISTLAPGEQVNR
-713 IYFASV
+713 IFFASV
-719 LHRYSQNIK
+719 LHKYAQYVEQK
-728 N
+728 

>member
-1 MKKRVLSCIVCICM
+1 MKKRLLSCIVCICM
-15 MLCCLNAV
+15 VLCSLNAAT
-23 VFAKNSESIVILY
+23 FAKDSETIVILY

-60 YDYVCVVSSGDFVQG
+60 YEYVGVVSSGDFVQG

-88 GLMNLVGY
+88 ELMNLVGY
-96 DAIALGNHEFDYTIS
+96 DAIAPGNHEFDYTIS
-111 RLSEL
+111 RLTEL
-116 FELSETK
+116 YELSETK
-123 YISSNFAKI
+123 YISCNFAKI
-132 GEKKTYFEPYTIV
+132 GEEKTYFEPYTIV

-171 KNESGEIIYTF
+171 KNENGEIIYTF
-182 NESRLHEVV
+182 NESRLYELV
-191 QENIDEATKAGADY
+191 QESIDEATEDGADY
-205 VIALSHVGYDE
+205 VIALSHIGYDE
-216 SGKLNDITDI
+216 SGELNDVTDV

-248 IIKDKSGD
+248 IVKDKSGD
-256 DVLLTSTGTGFEHI
+256 DVLLSSTGTGFENI
-270 GKLTITNGEFNTE
+270 GKLTIANGEFDTE
-283 LIKTET
+283 LVKTET

-336 AETNLGNLCSDALFS
+336 AETNLGNLCSDALFF

-445 VDGDYRVYD
+445 VDGEYRVYD
-454 VKVLDKESGNYKALD
+454 VKVLDKESGNYKALE
-469 LDRKYILAAADY
+469 LDKKYILAAADY

-512 YITDNLNGI
+512 YITDNLNGVI
-521 VGEEYKDIDRRITF
+521 GEEYKDVVNRITF
-535 TDGKTK
+535 TDGYENADNEDKAVTRAEAIVALW
-541 NSSDAFSALVD
+541 NMEGSPASDFAMKFDDVSA
-552 DSEYAEAAKFV
+552 ETPYAEA
-563 TQSGIMSGVSE
+563 I
-574 TEFAPELAATRAM
+574 
-587 AVTVLWRLEGCPVV
+587 
-601 NYAINFKDVEKE
+601 
-613 NWYTE
+613 
-618 AVRWAAS
+618 RWAAAVK
-625 EGIVNG
+625 IVNG
-631 YSSDIFAPH
+631 CSESSFAPG
-640 DRITRE
+640 DALTRE
-646 QLAVVMW
+646 QLAAILW

-674 EDVFTVSDYAV
+674 EDVFTVSDYAI
-685 PAFQWTCGSGIMSG
+685 PALEWTCGSGIMSG
-699 NTISTLAPNESVSR
+699 NTISTLAPGEQVNR
-713 IYFASV
+713 IFFASV
-719 LHRYSQNIK
+719 LHKYAQYVEQK
-728 N
+728 

>member
-1 MKKRVLSCIVCICM
+1 MKKRLLSCIVCICM
-15 MLCCLNAV
+15 VLCSLNAAT
-23 VFAKNSESIVILY
+23 FAKDSETIVILY

-60 YDYVCVVSSGDFVQG
+60 YEYVGVVSSGDFVQG

-88 GLMNLVGY
+88 ELMNLVGY
-96 DAIALGNHEFDYTIS
+96 DAIAPGNHEFDYTIS
-111 RLSEL
+111 RLTEL
-116 FELSETK
+116 YELSETK
-123 YISSNFAKI
+123 YISCNFAKI
-132 GEKKTYFEPYTIV
+132 GEEKTYFEPYTIV
-145 SYGDVDIAY
+145 SYGDIDIAY

-171 KNESGEIIYTF
+171 RNENGEIIYTF
-182 NESRLHEVV
+182 NESRLYELV
-191 QENIDEATKAGADY
+191 QESIDEATKAGADY

-216 SGKLNDITDI
+216 SGKIDDVTDV

-248 IIKDKSGD
+248 IVKDKSGD
-256 DVLLTSTGTGFEHI
+256 DVLLSSTGTGFENI
-270 GKLTITNGEFNTE
+270 GKLTIANGEFDTE
-283 LIKTET
+283 LVKTET

-321 ELITHNEEGVRLVRT
+321 EIITHNEEGARLVRT
-336 AETNLGNLCSDALFS
+336 AETNLGNLCSDALFF

-454 VKVLDKESGNYKALD
+454 VKVLDKESGNYKALE
-469 LDRKYILAAADY
+469 LDKKYILAAADY

-499 ESEGMLDVEVLER
+499 ESEGMLDVEVLEG
-512 YITDNLNGI
+512 YITDNLNGVI
-521 VGEEYKDIDRRITF
+521 GEEYKNVVNRITF
-535 TDGKTK
+535 TDGYENADNEDKAVTRAEAIVALW
-541 NSSDAFSALVD
+541 NMEGSPASDFAMKFDDVSA
-552 DSEYAEAAKFV
+552 ETPYAEA
-563 TQSGIMSGVSE
+563 I
-574 TEFAPELAATRAM
+574 
-587 AVTVLWRLEGCPVV
+587 
-601 NYAINFKDVEKE
+601 
-613 NWYTE
+613 
-618 AVRWAAS
+618 RWATAVK
-625 EGIVNG
+625 IVNG
-631 YSSDIFAPH
+631 CSESSFAPG
-640 DRITRE
+640 DALTRE
-646 QLAVVMW
+646 QLAAILW

-674 EDVFTVSDYAV
+674 EDVFSVSDYAI
-685 PAFQWTCGSGIMSG
+685 PAFQWTCGSGVLSG
-699 NTISTLAPNESVSR
+699 NTASTLAPKNAVNESQLEEAL
-713 IYFASV
+713 F
-719 LHRYSQNIK
+719 RYSENVK
-728 N
+728 S

>member
-1 MKKRVLSCIVCICM
+1 MKKRLLSCIVCICM
-15 MLCCLNAV
+15 VLCSLNAV
-23 VFAKNSESIVILY
+23 VFAKDSETIVILY

-60 YDYVCVVSSGDFVQG
+60 YEYVGVVSSGDFVQG

-111 RLSEL
+111 RLTEL
-116 FELSETK
+116 YELSETK
-123 YISSNFAKI
+123 YISCNFAKI
-132 GEKKTYFEPYTIV
+132 GEEKTYFEPYTIV

-171 KNESGEIIYTF
+171 RNENGEIIYTF
-182 NESRLHEVV
+182 NESRLYELV
-191 QENIDEATKAGADY
+191 QESIDEATEDGADY
-205 VIALSHVGYDE
+205 VIALSHIGYDE
-216 SGKLNDITDI
+216 SGELNDVTDV

-248 IIKDKSGD
+248 IVKDKSGD
-256 DVLLTSTGTGFEHI
+256 DVLLSSTGTGFENI
-270 GKLTITNGEFNTE
+270 GKLTIANGEFDTE
-283 LIKTET
+283 LVKTET

-336 AETNLGNLCSDALFS
+336 AETNLGNLCSDALFF

-454 VKVLDKESGNYKALD
+454 VKVLDKESGNYKALE
-469 LDRKYILAAADY
+469 LDKKYILAAADY

-512 YITDNLNGI
+512 YITDNLNDVI
-521 VGEEYKDIDRRITF
+521 GEEYKDVVNRITF
-535 TDGKTK
+535 MDGYENADNENKAVTRAEAIVALW
-541 NSSDAFSALVD
+541 NMEGSPASDFAMKFDDVSA
-552 DSEYAEAAKFV
+552 ETPYAEA
-563 TQSGIMSGVSE
+563 I
-574 TEFAPELAATRAM
+574 
-587 AVTVLWRLEGCPVV
+587 
-601 NYAINFKDVEKE
+601 
-613 NWYTE
+613 
-618 AVRWAAS
+618 RWAAAVK
-625 EGIVNG
+625 IVNG
-631 YSSDIFAPH
+631 CSESSFAP
-640 DRITRE
+640 DDVLTRE
-646 QLAVVMW
+646 QLAAILW

-674 EDVFTVSDYAV
+674 EDVFSVSDYAI
-685 PAFQWTCGSGIMSG
+685 PAFQWTCGSGVLSG
-699 NTISTLAPNESVSR
+699 NTASTLAPKNAVNESQLEEAL
-713 IYFASV
+713 F
-719 LHRYSQNIK
+719 RYSENVK
-728 N
+728 S

>member
-1 MKKRVLSCIVCICM
+1 MKKRLLSCIVCICM
-15 MLCCLNAV
+15 VLCSLNAV
-23 VFAKNSESIVILY
+23 VFAKDSETIVILY

-60 YDYVCVVSSGDFVQG
+60 YEYVGVVSSGDFVQG

-88 GLMNLVGY
+88 ELMNLVGY
-96 DAIALGNHEFDYTIS
+96 DAIAPGNHEFDYTIS
-111 RLSEL
+111 RLTEL
-116 FELSETK
+116 YELSETK
-123 YISSNFAKI
+123 YISCNFAKI
-132 GEKKTYFEPYTIV
+132 GEEETYFEPYTIV

-171 KNESGEIIYTF
+171 RNENGEIIYTF
-182 NESRLHEVV
+182 NESRLYELV
-191 QENIDEATKAGADY
+191 QESIDEATEDGADY
-205 VIALSHVGYDE
+205 VIALSHIGYDE
-216 SGKLNDITDI
+216 SGELNDVTDV

-248 IIKDKSGD
+248 IVKDKSGD
-256 DVLLTSTGTGFEHI
+256 DVLLSSTGTGFENI
-270 GKLTITNGEFNTE
+270 GRLTIANGEFDTE
-283 LIKTET
+283 LVKTET

-309 ELGNRKIGESKV
+309 ELGNRKISESKV
-321 ELITHNEEGVRLVRT
+321 ELITHNEEGARLVRT
-336 AETNLGNLCSDALFS
+336 AETNLGNLCSDALFF

-454 VKVLDKESGNYKALD
+454 VKVLDKESGNYKALE
-469 LDRKYILAAADY
+469 LDKKYILAAADY

-512 YITDNLNGI
+512 YITDNLNGVI
-521 VGEEYKDIDRRITF
+521 GEEYKDVVNRITF
-535 TDGKTK
+535 TDGYENADNEDKAVTRAEAIVALW
-541 NSSDAFSALVD
+541 NMEGSPASDFAMKFDDVSA
-552 DSEYAEAAKFV
+552 ETPYAEA
-563 TQSGIMSGVSE
+563 I
-574 TEFAPELAATRAM
+574 
-587 AVTVLWRLEGCPVV
+587 
-601 NYAINFKDVEKE
+601 
-613 NWYTE
+613 
-618 AVRWAAS
+618 RWAAAVK
-625 EGIVNG
+625 IVNG
-631 YSSDIFAPH
+631 CSESSFAP
-640 DRITRE
+640 DDVLTRE
-646 QLAVVMW
+646 QLAAILW

-674 EDVFTVSDYAV
+674 EDVFTVSDYAI

-699 NTISTLAPNESVSR
+699 NTISTLAPGEQVNR
-713 IYFASV
+713 IFFASV
-719 LHRYSQNIK
+719 LHKYAQYVEQK
-728 N
+728 

>member
-1 MKKRVLSCIVCICM
+1 MKKRLLSCIVCICM
-15 MLCCLNAV
+15 LLCSLNAV
-23 VFAKNSESIVILY
+23 VFAKDSETIVILY

-60 YDYVCVVSSGDFVQG
+60 YEYVGAVSSGDFVQG

-96 DAIALGNHEFDYTIS
+96 DAIALGNHEFDYTIA
-111 RLSEL
+111 RLTEL
-116 FELSETK
+116 YELSETK
-123 YISSNFAKI
+123 YISCNFAKI
-132 GEKKTYFEPYTIV
+132 CEEKTYFEPFTIV
-145 SYGDVDIAY
+145 SYGDIDIAY
-154 IGIITP
+154 IGITTP

-171 KNESGEIIYTF
+171 RNESGEIIYTF
-182 NESRLHEVV
+182 NESRLYEVV
-191 QENIDEATKAGADY
+191 QESIDEATEAGADY
-205 VIALSHVGYDE
+205 VIALSHIGYDE
-216 SGKLNDITDI
+216 SGELNDVTDV

-248 IIKDKSGD
+248 IVKDKSGD
-256 DVLLTSTGTGFEHI
+256 DVLLSSTGTGFENI
-270 GKLTITNGEFNTE
+270 GKLTIANGEFDTE
-283 LIKTET
+283 LVKTET

-336 AETNLGNLCSDALFS
+336 AETNLGNLCSDALFF

-445 VDGDYRVYD
+445 VDGDYCVYD
-454 VKVLDKESGNYKALD
+454 VKVLDKESGNYKALE
-469 LDRKYILAAADY
+469 LDKKYILAAADY

-512 YITDNLNGI
+512 YITDNLNGVI
-521 VGEEYKDIDRRITF
+521 GEEYKDVVNRITF
-535 TDGKTK
+535 TDGYENADNEDKAVTRAEAIVALW
-541 NSSDAFSALVD
+541 NMEGSPASDFAMKFDDVSA
-552 DSEYAEAAKFV
+552 ETPYAEA
-563 TQSGIMSGVSE
+563 I
-574 TEFAPELAATRAM
+574 
-587 AVTVLWRLEGCPVV
+587 
-601 NYAINFKDVEKE
+601 
-613 NWYTE
+613 
-618 AVRWAAS
+618 RWAAAVK
-625 EGIVNG
+625 IVNG
-631 YSSDIFAPH
+631 CSESSFAP
-640 DRITRE
+640 DDVLTRE
-646 QLAVVMW
+646 QLAAILW

-674 EDVFTVSDYAV
+674 EDVFSVSDYAI

-699 NTISTLAPNESVSR
+699 NTISTLAPGEQVNR
-713 IYFASV
+713 IFFASV
-719 LHRYSQNIK
+719 LHKYAQYVEQK
-728 N
+728 